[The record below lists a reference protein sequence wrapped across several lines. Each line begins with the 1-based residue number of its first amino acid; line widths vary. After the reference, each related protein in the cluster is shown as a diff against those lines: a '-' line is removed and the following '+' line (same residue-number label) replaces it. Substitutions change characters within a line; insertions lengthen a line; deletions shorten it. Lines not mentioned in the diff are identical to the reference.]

1 MLIDVF
7 GVFMA
12 INFEVKK
19 SIHLLLFIL
28 QSLGG
33 KASPCKVFLMFY
45 FADLRYLFNYG
56 KLGFGNFY
64 LAMRQGP
71 VPYNIFW
78 LFLELNNRAE
88 GSNSVRLRHY
98 FDMTEDGDVRAVV
111 RYESDYLTMTEVN
124 NLFSVLQ
131 QYKGYSLEELQQM
144 AMGMSWQNAD
154 AANVMSVIRMAE
166 EMNTPDNL
174 MTLVVAK
181 YKYPIVQPDDE

>member
-1 MLIDVF
+1 
-7 GVFMA
+7 
-12 INFEVKK
+12 
-19 SIHLLLFIL
+19 
-28 QSLGG
+28 
-33 KASPCKVFLMFY
+33 
-45 FADLRYLFNYG
+45 
-56 KLGFGNFY
+56 
-64 LAMRQGP
+64 
-71 VPYNIFW
+71 
-78 LFLELNNRAE
+78 
-88 GSNSVRLRHY
+88 
-98 FDMTEDGDVRAVV
+98 MTEDGDVRAVV